1 MQTISFQNPHQILS
15 TAVPPPPHWLEESSF
30 PMSDSEG
37 ASSTLPHW
45 KGYENSPRGALKTVL
60 WRLQQIFR
68 AVHKRKIAWPI
79 GTSPPSDLSPSEY
92 LIILLSPIP
101 DIFNQLHCPGVL
113 DNPMKLVQLELGEG
127 ELYLS
132 LNSRSP
138 KFVGIHGFTFEA
150 RDFERWNITAP
161 VILLLPGDLFD
172 SQDRI
177 TPPVKVG
184 LSRVLK
190 HTPSVPSIIVT
201 NLQDI
206 VLFLT
211 PTARRPGYCFEKIVT
226 DNPPLALR
234 AISTA
239 YLYDKLPDPYFINI
253 PSLDGE
259 DYGPAL
265 VLPEG
270 PHQDPAQPLHSDEE
284 VFFGCQRHSDFD
296 LVTLFRDRARALQFF
311 RWHEHVQK
319 EYAKLVAHPGD
330 AISAVTNQFGRAM
343 PDMHPIFPL
352 NLSELPPD
360 TAAHIKEIE
369 RESPL
374 LNTGFEELF
383 LQSQRFTLQVDDII
397 TEGSENGICTVYRC
411 SITSIDGT
419 NLSAP
424 SPALCLKLFD
434 DRFQKL
440 DCPTKEFLEQ
450 LCDNEVPLSSGQ
462 LLIAEILALNEVF
475 TYNKLRV
482 VQGSAFPLFYG
493 MHQFTLPNG
502 MVLYGLLME
511 YIEGWSLNSAYAQEL
526 SPDRQAMM
534 IRSARQASRVLDVA
548 DITQHDWHSGQILL
562 YTNPSTKLDHVVLI
576 DFNFTSQTWDLDE
589 LNSYDNYFGVL
600 RVLLGHEGNVAIKP
614 EFVWDNFGDPDD
626 WDPVQAW
633 LTGTGGEKR
642 EVAAQDMFPYIL
654 ST

>member
-1 MQTISFQNPHQILS
+1 M
-15 TAVPPPPHWLEESSF
+15 
-30 PMSDSEG
+30 
-37 ASSTLPHW
+37 
-45 KGYENSPRGALKTVL
+45 
-60 WRLQQIFR
+60 LQ
-68 AVHKRKIAWPI
+68 
-79 GTSPPSDLSPSEY
+79 
-92 LIILLSPIP
+92 
-101 DIFNQLHCPGVL
+101 
-113 DNPMKLVQLELGEG
+113 
-127 ELYLS
+127 
-132 LNSRSP
+132 
-138 KFVGIHGFTFEA
+138 
-150 RDFERWNITAP
+150 
-161 VILLLPGDLFD
+161 PGDLFD
-172 SQDRI
+172 LDGRLTSRIQGILSKVLKHTPAVPSIIITNPQEIIVCLPPARRRPEYTFEKITTTQLSLALRVISTAFLLDMLPDRVFFNAPSMFKDPDDAVILPVGPPQDPGQPLLTDEEVFSTFHRHSDFDLVTLLRDRKQVLLSNETRTTGTRRSTDEISDGEPISLDRI

-190 HTPSVPSIIVT
+190 HTPSVPSIILT

-239 YLYDKLPDPYFINI
+239 YLYDELPDPYFINI

-270 PHQDPAQPLHSDEE
+270 PHQDPAQPLLSDEE

-360 TAAHIKEIE
+360 TAAHIKEIQ

-450 LCDNEVPLSSGQ
+450 LCDNEVPLSSGK

-482 VQGSAFPLFYG
+482 VQGSAFPWFYG
-493 MHQFTLPNG
+493 MHQVTLPNG
-502 MVLYGLLME
+502 VVLYGLLME
-511 YIEGWSLNSAYAQEL
+511 YIEGWSLNS
-526 SPDRQAMM
+526 
-534 IRSARQASRVLDVA
+534 
-548 DITQHDWHSGQILL
+548 
-562 YTNPSTKLDHVVLI
+562 
-576 DFNFTSQTWDLDE
+576 
-589 LNSYDNYFGVL
+589 
-600 RVLLGHEGNVAIKP
+600 
-614 EFVWDNFGDPDD
+614 
-626 WDPVQAW
+626 
-633 LTGTGGEKR
+633 LTHK
-642 EVAAQDMFPYIL
+642 
-654 ST
+654 S